1 MPPRVWGEQTRAEI
15 AGRAYLKR
23 FHESNYKLAEEYCIG
38 ETTVRDI
45 TKEYKDKMDVAKA
58 AAELYYMNHPRPV
71 QPAASNQIALQQLQ
85 SAFAGSR
92 HATHPAATGSVSA
105 AAGTMPTA
113 MPGRLDPALL
123 HHDLEFFSMVAHLMQ
138 PRFGSSNPL
147 IPIQVSNACGQAGP
161 GDSLGGAPAVAISSQ
176 PTTVAFSAQVV
187 QQQVT
192 PNPASALLD
201 EPVSDIEERIRQRV
215 RSSIDC
221 NRISERVRAECLKSI
236 GDCHRVGRQLFHRQ
250 GWPEYDIDVLLLDD
264 QEWQKTHWFEFF
276 INAHLKDLD
285 AKLIDLFRT
294 IHHEH
299 LRFVPQIWF
308 RWSESMPSQWIVE
321 GF

>member
-1 MPPRVWGEQTRAEI
+1 MRDVMQRFGGAPAGPPTGGPVPYPSQNVFCLRDLWMPPKKLKEKRAEI
-15 AGRAYLKR
+15 AGRAYLKH
-23 FHESNYKLAEEYCIG
+23 FQESNYKLAAEYGIS
-38 ETTVRDI
+38 EFTVRDI
-45 TKEYKDKMDVAKA
+45 IKEYKDKMDEATA
-58 AAELYYMNHPRPV
+58 AAIMYYQNHPRPV
-71 QPAASNQIALQQLQ
+71 QPAASNQTAAQQLQ
-85 SAFAGSR
+85 SAFAHNFAGSR

-123 HHDLEFFSMVAHLMQ
+123 HHDLQFFSMVAHLMQ

-201 EPVSDIEERIRQRV
+201 EPVSDIEQRIRQRV

-221 NRISERVRAECLKSI
+221 NRIVERVRAECLKSI
-236 GDCHRVGRQLFHRQ
+236 GDCHRVGR
-250 GWPEYDIDVLLLDD
+250 
-264 QEWQKTHWFEFF
+264 
-276 INAHLKDLD
+276 HL
-285 AKLIDLFRT
+285 
-294 IHHEH
+294 
-299 LRFVPQIWF
+299 
-308 RWSESMPSQWIVE
+308 
-321 GF
+321 